1 MCAMEFKQE
10 LEYWDIN
17 PDLIG
22 DCCWNQYRP
31 FLLPHR
37 DHAPSPD
44 PDGCRGTMWKI
55 LQLKHSGRISKIT
68 KYFVY
73 GVGLPVSIFF
83 KLLANYKQIWLPKP
97 MGFLVSIIVEVHMN
111 RIALWIVSMCIASND
126 FAHSKELL
134 ISEDT
139 NQRLQRKEKDFVNL

>member
-1 MCAMEFKQE
+1 MEFKQE

-31 FLLPHR
+31 FLLPDR

-44 PDGCRGTMWKI
+44 PDGCRETIWKI
-55 LQLKHSGRISKIT
+55 LELKHSGRISKVT

-83 KLLANYKQIWLPKP
+83 KMLAYYKQI
-97 MGFLVSIIVEVHMN
+97 
-111 RIALWIVSMCIASND
+111 
-126 FAHSKELL
+126 
-134 ISEDT
+134 
-139 NQRLQRKEKDFVNL
+139 